1 VSADG
6 SLLNEVDDRH
16 ERQRRAELY
25 AEVIEDLPE
34 VAEERIE
41 CLSAVPDVGLKPFD
55 AVTPLQRPLTARGNA
70 NAGIRRSA
78 PRSTACCRRRDLA
91 RELAPLQRTEC
102 SLCLLIRRCIA
113 WRNRHAQDRMLRE
126 VVKRAYVA

>member
-41 CLSAVPDVGLKPFD
+41 CLSAVPDVE
-55 AVTPLQRPLTARGNA
+55 VSNHST
-70 NAGIRRSA
+70 RS
-78 PRSTACCRRRDLA
+78 
-91 RELAPLQRTEC
+91 
-102 SLCLLIRRCIA
+102 
-113 WRNRHAQDRMLRE
+113 RHFSDP
-126 VVKRAYVA
+126 